1 MLRPLL
7 LFCSLFFIVSCGKD
21 DQREKEIAGIPV
33 EMEIQRFDER
43 FARATADSLGEL
55 KKEFPYLFPR
65 QYGDE
70 VWIEKINDTI
80 QQEIN
85 QEVEKEFSEFS
96 GIRSELHSLFQHIKF
111 YFPDL
116 KIPTV
121 ITLTSEVD
129 YRNKVVWTD
138 DLLLISLDTY
148 LGEDHHFYIGIQE
161 YLKKNFEREQISVDA
176 STAFA
181 EHIMERPASR
191 IFLANMIY
199 YGKILYLK
207 DVLLPFKSDA
217 EKIGYTPEEME
228 WAEANEEQ
236 IWRYFVDK
244 ELLFNTDSELAP
256 RFLYPAPFSKFYLQL
271 DNEAP
276 AVLGQYIGW
285 QILRSYMNR
294 NEVSLEQMLETKA
307 ETIFNNA
314 NYKPKKND

>member
-1 MLRPLL
+1 MFRPV
-7 LFCSLFFIVSCGKD
+7 LFFCCLFLILSCGRD
-21 DQREKEIAGIPV
+21 DQREEEIAAIPV
-33 EMEIQRFDER
+33 EMEVKRFDER
-43 FARATADSLGEL
+43 FARATADSLQEL

-65 QYGDE
+65 QYADE

-80 QQEIN
+80 QEEIN
-85 QEVEKEFSEFS
+85 QEVEKKFSDLS
-96 GIRSELHSLFQHIKF
+96 QVRGELHSLFQHIKY
-111 YFPDL
+111 YFPDAR
-116 KIPTV
+116 IPTV
-121 ITLTSEVD
+121 VTLTSEVD
-129 YRNKVVWTD
+129 YRNKVVWTE

-148 LGEDHHFYIGIQE
+148 LGEDHHFYLGVQE
-161 YLKKNFEREQISVDA
+161 YLKKNFEPEQIAPDA
-176 STAFA
+176 AAAFA
-181 EHIMERPASR
+181 EHIMERPDSR

-207 DVLLPFKSDA
+207 DALIPFKSDA
-217 EKIGYTPEEME
+217 EKIGYTPDEMN

-244 ELLFNTDSELAP
+244 ELLFDTDSELAP

-276 AVLGQYIGW
+276 AMLGQYIGW
-285 QILRSYMNR
+285 QIVRSYMNR
-294 NEVSLEQMLETKA
+294 NEVSLDQLLDIQA